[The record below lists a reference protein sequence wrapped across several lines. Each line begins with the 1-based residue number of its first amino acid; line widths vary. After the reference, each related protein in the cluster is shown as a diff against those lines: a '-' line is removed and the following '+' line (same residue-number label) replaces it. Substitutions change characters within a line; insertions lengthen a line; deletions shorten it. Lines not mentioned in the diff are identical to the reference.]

1 MKAYITLFGETPE
14 IFQKVQ
20 VEFEYK
26 PLKRWFLHDL
36 IDVNFVCIKSP
47 LLIRPTNM
55 DEDLKVGIAEAIG
68 EDPADI
74 TIICEVWCIN
84 LYKEPKV
91 IMEEIGV

>member
-20 VEFEYK
+20 VEFEYVRF
-26 PLKRWFLHDL
+26 KRFFLHDL
-36 IDVNFVCIKSP
+36 FDVNFIRIEDL
-47 LLIRPTNM
+47 LLIRPT
-55 DEDLKVGIAEAIG
+55 DLEGDLLIGIAEAIG

-74 TIICEVWCIN
+74 TIICEVECIN

-91 IMEEIGV
+91 ILEEIGV

>member
-26 PLKRWFLHDL
+26 PLRRWFLHDL
-36 IDVNFVCIKSP
+36 FDVNYLKIESP
-47 LLIRPTNM
+47 LLIRPT
-55 DEDLKVGIAEAIG
+55 DLEGDLLIGIAEAIG
-68 EDPADI
+68 EHPADI

-84 LYKEPKV
+84 LFKEPKV
-91 IMEEIGV
+91 ILEEIGV

>member
-20 VEFEYK
+20 IEFEYFRF
-26 PLKRWFLHDL
+26 KRFFLHDL
-36 IDVNFVCIKSP
+36 FDVNFVRIEDM
-47 LLIRPTNM
+47 LLIRPTDM

-68 EDPADI
+68 EHPADI
-74 TIICEVWCIN
+74 TIICEVDCIN

-91 IMEEIGV
+91 ILEEIGV